1 MGSVLNLLLISRALV
16 VLMVS
21 PLFSLWGAGRGKR
34 DLGNE
39 VVVKRDG
46 CTQAIV
52 EPLGTLSTDNGNG
65 NGNGETEKGLGR
77 RRGFGAYLEIVKR
90 PQQDADDNVD
100 RHSHQD

>member
-1 MGSVLNLLLISRALV
+1 MGSVLNLLLISRA
-16 VLMVS
+16 LMVS

-52 EPLGTLSTDNGNG
+52 EPLC
-65 NGNGETEKGLGR
+65 EKIMLR
-77 RRGFGAYLEIVKR
+77 REMG
-90 PQQDADDNVD
+90 D
-100 RHSHQD
+100 